1 MENTRL
7 LFCGTQESGT
17 QETSLELWAT
27 DNNDIIIIME
37 SDGVQLMNIS
47 KQTAIRLSKELK
59 KQISLLV

>member
-7 LFCGTQESGT
+7 LFCGTHESGT
-17 QETSLELWAT
+17 HETSLELWAT
-27 DNNDIIIIME
+27 DNNDIIIMME